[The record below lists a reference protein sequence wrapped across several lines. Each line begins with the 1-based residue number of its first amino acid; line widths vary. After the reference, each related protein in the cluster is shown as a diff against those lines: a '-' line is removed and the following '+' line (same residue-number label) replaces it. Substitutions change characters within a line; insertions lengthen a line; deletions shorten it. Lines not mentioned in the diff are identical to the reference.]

1 MVVITKE
8 ELYPFMLLAY
18 EAWKRAGQVEME
30 EFMDNEMLWLSFIE
44 SIVSEKTWM
53 PIRNHASNKK
63 VEYNLRSDQWRK
75 KTLESS
81 KKYMDDAINML
92 HKYIEKDLPP
102 QTN

>member
-18 EAWKRAGQVEME
+18 EAGKRAGQVEME
-30 EFMDNEMLWLSFIE
+30 EFMDNEMSWLSLIE

-53 PIRNHASNKK
+53 PIRNYASNKK